1 MTERTSRHME
11 TVDGKVAFVTGG
23 ASGIG
28 LGIVR
33 ALIERGAKVA
43 VGDIR
48 DDHLAALRTM
58 AAQAGWGEDR
68 IWSARL
74 DITDRPGFAAVLEQ
88 AQARLGPLSILV
100 NNAGVGIAGPIV
112 EAAHADWDWGI
123 SVNLT
128 GVTNGIVAGLP
139 LILAH
144 GQGGHIVNT
153 ASLGALMPARPTRGI
168 YAATKAAVVALS
180 EHLRLDLADTGVG
193 VSVLLPG
200 PTKSNI
206 AQSGKVRPAHLRE
219 GSAFARLEA
228 QPRGAGAPPN
238 IVWMDPLIAGRM
250 TVEAILADRLYI
262 VTHPEYMNAVK
273 ARHAAIEDAIAA
285 TIVPA

>member
-1 MTERTSRHME
+1 ME
-11 TVDGKVAFVTGG
+11 SVDGKLAFVTGG

-33 ALIERGAKVA
+33 ALLARGAKVA

-48 DDHLAALRTM
+48 EDHLDALAAL
-58 AAQAGWGEDR
+58 AAREGWGGDR
-68 IWSARL
+68 FRATRL
-74 DITDRPGFAAVLEQ
+74 DITDRRGFADALAG
-88 AQARLGPLSILV
+88 AQAALGPLAILV
-100 NNAGVGIAGPIV
+100 NNAGVGIAGPIA

-128 GVTNGIVAGLP
+128 GVSNGIVAGLP
-139 LILAH
+139 FILGH

-180 EHLRLDLADTGVG
+180 EHLRLDLAGTGVG

-200 PTKSNI
+200 PTTSNI
-206 AQSGKVRPAHLRE
+206 AQSGKLRPAHLRE
-219 GSAFARLEA
+219 GSRFAALEA
-228 QPRGAGAPPN
+228 RPGGAAPAAAAIP
-238 IVWMDPLIAGRM
+238 WMDPLIVGRM
-250 TVEAILADRLYI
+250 TVEAILEDRLYI
-262 VTHPEYMNAVK
+262 VTHPEYIGAVK

-285 TIVPA
+285 TVVPA